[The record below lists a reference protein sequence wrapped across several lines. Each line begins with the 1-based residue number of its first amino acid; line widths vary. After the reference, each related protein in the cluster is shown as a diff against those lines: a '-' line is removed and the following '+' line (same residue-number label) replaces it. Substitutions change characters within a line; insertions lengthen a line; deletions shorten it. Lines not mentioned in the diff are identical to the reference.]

1 MRGGDELASTMG
13 WGMAF
18 PAHLGYDPAL
28 VLWPSTIGRLWDA
41 PRVGR
46 KGFVKRLGLIALVMM
61 SAICSGRAAN
71 ADTTPIFGSQ
81 EAALGP
87 SRDRLSFE
95 RYQKLLVS
103 SGLDTPGVAHKWQV
117 ITNLIRWQTPLN
129 KLKLVQQ
136 YFNTMPYRSDQE
148 LYGRTDYWANVGEF
162 LSNGGD
168 CEDYAIAKYRALVEG
183 GFDPES
189 LRIVL
194 LHDRV
199 NQSAHAVLAAY
210 LNDRVWILDN
220 QIDDL
225 VDQGQIGHYDPDYSL
240 NAAMVWRHDVIE
252 PPQRPLEQIEL
263 ATRSE

>member
-1 MRGGDELASTMG
+1 M
-13 WGMAF
+13 
-18 PAHLGYDPAL
+18 
-28 VLWPSTIGRLWDA
+28 
-41 PRVGR
+41 
-46 KGFVKRLGLIALVMM
+46 KRLGWLALVAM
-61 SAICSGRAAN
+61 SVAWTGGPAR

-87 SRDRLSFE
+87 TRDRLSLE
-95 RYQKLLVS
+95 RYKKLLVS
-103 SGLDTPGVAHKWQV
+103 GGLDTPGVAHKWQV

-136 YFNTMPYRSDQE
+136 YFNTVPYRSDQE

-162 LSNGGD
+162 LTNGGD
-168 CEDYAIAKYRALVEG
+168 CEDYAIAKYRALIEG

-199 NQSAHAVLAAY
+199 NKTAHAVLVAY
-210 LNDRVWILDN
+210 LNDHAWILDN

-225 VDQGQIGHYDPDYSL
+225 VDQRQIGHYVADYSL
-240 NAAMVWRHDVIE
+240 NAATVWRHDAIE
-252 PPQRPLEQIEL
+252 QPQRLLEQIEL
-263 ATRSE
+263 ATRSQ

>member
-1 MRGGDELASTMG
+1 M
-13 WGMAF
+13 
-18 PAHLGYDPAL
+18 
-28 VLWPSTIGRLWDA
+28 
-41 PRVGR
+41 
-46 KGFVKRLGLIALVMM
+46 KRLGF
-61 SAICSGRAAN
+61 SAVVILSVVCSGQAVH
-71 ADTTPIFGSQ
+71 ADTTPIFGTQ
-81 EAALGP
+81 EAALG
-87 SRDRLSFE
+87 STRDRLSLE

-103 SGLDTPGVAHKWQV
+103 GDLDMPGVAHKWQV
-117 ITNLIRWQTPLN
+117 ITSLIRWQTPLN

-148 LYGRTDYWANVGEF
+148 LYGRADYWASVGEF

-168 CEDYAIAKYRALVEG
+168 CEDFAIAKYRALIEG

-199 NQSAHAVLAAY
+199 NKSAHAVLAAY

-225 VDQGQIGHYDPDYSL
+225 VDQRQIGHYDANYSL
-240 NAAMVWRHDVIE
+240 NAATVWRHDAIE
-252 PPQRPLEQIEL
+252 PPQQPLDQIEL